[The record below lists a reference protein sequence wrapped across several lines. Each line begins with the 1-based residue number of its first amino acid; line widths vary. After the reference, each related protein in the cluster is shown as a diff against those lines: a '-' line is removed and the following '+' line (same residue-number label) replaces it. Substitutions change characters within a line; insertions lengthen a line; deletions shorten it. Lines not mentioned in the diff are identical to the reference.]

1 VSFSEQVSRLIKSSN
16 GDKVK
21 FTTEKVLTNEV
32 TVNFNMFGSL
42 MENIIVGNLYGTAI
56 VTIQISWRR
65 L

>member
-42 MENIIVGNLYGTAI
+42 MENIIVGNLYGTTI